1 MSALRCCVC
10 PRWVAASPA
19 GHMPCRGADSPSTQH
34 PVPGVRPA
42 PPWPVPPTPRPV
54 SQAGPPGKMP
64 AELAARSRVT
74 SARGNAT
81 PCRLESHSVPRGGAG
96 CGRRTRLVLSV
107 LVPPSCGLL
116 LAAGIRLPPSV
127 RPPRG
132 PGRRGLRPL
141 GSRVG
146 EQDVCASGLRP
157 ARPQLSG
164 AVRVAPGRRWAI
176 NRGVGRGRGGRG
188 CWSSARSDGA
198 AWPLQAPGGEG
209 TAPPA
214 SPRAGDASHALQGR
228 AWCLRLQDAVGAP
241 TAWCAGLTPRPRRA
255 QLTVLRRGVARG
267 PAASG
272 RSAASSPVSQGAGGR
287 PMGLPHGVPFP
298 PQWNHSC
305 GPRASPS
312 GAQASGS
319 GPAGPGW
326 PSRAASRCRCTAAPH
341 ARPAPGRAA
350 ASGSGGSGCWA
361 STGHPRT
368 AGFHSEFP
376 LRDSVSRTA
385 VPGHWPTGLQTPSL
399 GDQLGGGS
407 AHLCRS
413 VRPPGMAGGA
423 GTACASGGPW
433 GPGLTHTSLRRGW
446 GAVRKRGPGPW
457 VGAQTPTGETER
469 GRPLPPLHTRTRMAA
484 AEKLCMCVC
493 AHAGA
498 CVRECVYMQV
508 RLFVCACACKSA
520 SACVCTWASSER
532 TGNRDRPRVAATV
545 CGPHARAAVPL
556 RSSEGAVGSAGPG
569 VLARTEDRGALPR
582 V

>member
-19 GHMPCRGADSPSTQH
+19 GHVPCRGVDSPSTQH

-81 PCRLESHSVPRGGAG
+81 PCRLESHSVPHGGAG
-96 CGRRTRLVLSV
+96 CGRGTRLVLSV

-241 TAWCAGLTPRPRRA
+241 TAWCAGLTPRPRLA

-272 RSAASSPVSQGAGGR
+272 RSAASSPVSQGAGG
-287 PMGLPHGVPFP
+287 PSHGAAPRGPFP
-298 PQWNHSC
+298 SIVEPQLRP
-305 GPRASPS
+305 PRLT
-312 GAQASGS
+312 QRC
-319 GPAGPGW
+319 PGVRLW
-326 PSRAASRCRCTAAPH
+326 PRRARLAEPCCLLLPVHGRP
-341 ARPAPGRAA
+341 ARPP
-350 ASGSGGSGCWA
+350 
-361 STGHPRT
+361 STGPSCSLGERGLWLL
-368 AGFHSEFP
+368 GFHGAPTHSRLP
-376 LRDSVSRTA
+376 LRVS
-385 VPGHWPTGLQTPSL
+385 
-399 GDQLGGGS
+399 S
-407 AHLCRS
+407 A
-413 VRPPGMAGGA
+413 
-423 GTACASGGPW
+423 
-433 GPGLTHTSLRRGW
+433 
-446 GAVRKRGPGPW
+446 
-457 VGAQTPTGETER
+457 
-469 GRPLPPLHTRTRMAA
+469 
-484 AEKLCMCVC
+484 
-493 AHAGA
+493 
-498 CVRECVYMQV
+498 
-508 RLFVCACACKSA
+508 
-520 SACVCTWASSER
+520 
-532 TGNRDRPRVAATV
+532 
-545 CGPHARAAVPL
+545 
-556 RSSEGAVGSAGPG
+556 
-569 VLARTEDRGALPR
+569 
-582 V
+582 